1 MLLSVYDEL
10 IEFRPGASRALAS
23 WLAAGHLLAGLAI
36 LVSALPPACLWL
48 LPVSLCCALR
58 RALRPCGR
66 GVAGL
71 AWHADT
77 GWVRL
82 GIGNIRDNMELRG
95 SSVVTKSAMFLHF
108 DLGGAAWRVLL
119 PRDALTADEWRRIRV
134 ITVLHDGRD
143 RMPAAF
149 TPVFRGA
156 RPNGHQ
162 EQRPA
167 AGRKGPAG

>member
-1 MLLSVYDEL
+1 LSVYDEL

-23 WLAAGHLLAGLAI
+23 WLAAGHLLAALAI
-36 LVSALPPACLWL
+36 LVSALPAWCLL
-48 LPVSLCCALR
+48 GLPPSLCCALQ
-58 RALRPCGR
+58 RALHPCGR
-66 GVAGL
+66 HVRGL
-71 AWHADT
+71 GWHADT

-82 GIGNIRDNMELRG
+82 GIGNIRDSMELRG
-95 SSVVTKSAMFLHF
+95 SSVVTNAAMFLHF
-108 DLGGAAWRVLL
+108 DLGGATWRVLL
-119 PRDALTADEWRRIRV
+119 PRDTLTTDEWRRMRV
-134 ITVLHDGRD
+134 ITVLHEGRD

-149 TPVFRGA
+149 TPAFRGA